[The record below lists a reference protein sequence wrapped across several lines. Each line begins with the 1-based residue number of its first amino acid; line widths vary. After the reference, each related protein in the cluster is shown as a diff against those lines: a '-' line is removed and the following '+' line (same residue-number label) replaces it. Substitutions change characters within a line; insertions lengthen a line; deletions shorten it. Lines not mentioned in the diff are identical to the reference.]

1 MKKMISILFIILL
14 VPFLAF
20 SQETAPAEKEKPK
33 EETAEPESFFN
44 DLISSLNTNTEEKK
58 EVPANKEELPVP
70 DQAPPLMEEKAE
82 PADPDKIETDKAEI
96 PVPDQSVPNQGV
108 DLNTQDNALP
118 VDPLEKDLPVDPLE
132 KNTDVPSPVQQIAPD
147 NVPTQ
152 DIVIGGKDNK
162 KQKKQRVKK
171 EREPRDIVPFI
182 EPPEPRSSA
191 QKKYVKG
198 MEKRS
203 KSRMRL
209 ITLDPADHVFSR
221 KFRSPLQA
229 LQNPANLG
237 VRAELTNSFSIIPI
251 NTFDLDLKTST
262 RPFVFYD
269 EFLST
274 GELLTPARED
284 SMVAMLGPN
293 GLELPLDINMP
304 TVMNLKMGL
313 LGGSIFVNAGLF
325 VQERS
330 RIPGEFFGIILDGAT
345 FDNPFQMTEE
355 LGVNVNAYAKG
366 SAGYGTF
373 VELPGV
379 FGELR
384 FGATANAYAGAFA
397 NVNVTNLELVP
408 SMEGIS
414 VQGTLRAT
422 GPLDTL
428 SLFGPEGFAFSLV
441 DDYME
446 IPNFT
451 MGFDFGLA
459 WRFKLNRVLPIA
471 PKFLKN
477 YFDFQ
482 IGVEDLG
489 ASISMNHAYVREISF
504 GMETDDLLTTFSDG
518 FSLDSMMV
526 LDETVLVSDS
536 TISMPLGTKLN
547 MSLNYQPIP
556 QLMLKGGIT
565 SFLSEGLNSN
575 SGPNYFYG
583 VEIYPISSLCL
594 HGSVTQ
600 KGQYRFSEAGIKLYS
615 QGSEFG
621 LKVRVYDLDFSF
633 TENVSGA
640 GLMFNWAKY
649 F

>member
-1 MKKMISILFIILL
+1 
-14 VPFLAF
+14 
-20 SQETAPAEKEKPK
+20 
-33 EETAEPESFFN
+33 
-44 DLISSLNTNTEEKK
+44 
-58 EVPANKEELPVP
+58 
-70 DQAPPLMEEKAE
+70 
-82 PADPDKIETDKAEI
+82 
-96 PVPDQSVPNQGV
+96 
-108 DLNTQDNALP
+108 
-118 VDPLEKDLPVDPLE
+118 
-132 KNTDVPSPVQQIAPD
+132 
-147 NVPTQ
+147 
-152 DIVIGGKDNK
+152 
-162 KQKKQRVKK
+162 
-171 EREPRDIVPFI
+171 
-182 EPPEPRSSA
+182 
-191 QKKYVKG
+191 
-198 MEKRS
+198 
-203 KSRMRL
+203 
-209 ITLDPADHVFSR
+209 
-221 KFRSPLQA
+221 
-229 LQNPANLG
+229 
-237 VRAELTNSFSIIPI
+237 
-251 NTFDLDLKTST
+251 
-262 RPFVFYD
+262 
-269 EFLST
+269 
-274 GELLTPARED
+274 
-284 SMVAMLGPN
+284 
-293 GLELPLDINMP
+293 
-304 TVMNLKMGL
+304 
-313 LGGSIFVNAGLF
+313 
-325 VQERS
+325 
-330 RIPGEFFGIILDGAT
+330 
-345 FDNPFQMTEE
+345 
-355 LGVNVNAYAKG
+355 
-366 SAGYGTF
+366 
-373 VELPGV
+373 
-379 FGELR
+379 
-384 FGATANAYAGAFA
+384 
-397 NVNVTNLELVP
+397 
-408 SMEGIS
+408 
-414 VQGTLRAT
+414 
-422 GPLDTL
+422 
-428 SLFGPEGFAFSLV
+428 
-441 DDYME
+441 
-446 IPNFT
+446 